1 MTTYNPDLWAT
12 TMWRALKTYI
22 DSIVDDDIYTVV
34 LGYPTAKDLDQ
45 LLPLKKTIIHFDIED
60 APERPLGL
68 GDNYVDASYND
79 APPPDGQM
87 VEYWEA
93 HYHEVLFD
101 IGVWASAE
109 SGGVTSRLEARMLL
123 TKLFTGTTAY
133 EACMAVTDGVHIHH
147 FSGGRNLTDAS
158 GDIPLW
164 RMVDIALT
172 VQVFS
177 RTKVPPVEYIAGIVD
192 VVQEPEIEI
201 GGIPI
206 EG

>member
-22 DSIVDDDIYTVV
+22 DGIVDEDIYSVV

-60 APERPLGL
+60 MPERPLGL
-68 GDNYVDASYND
+68 GDNYVDAAFD
-79 APPPDGQM
+79 DTAPPDGQM

-109 SGGVTSRLEARMLL
+109 SGGVTSRLEARTLL

-133 EACMAVTDGVHIHH
+133 EACMTVTDGVHIHR
-147 FSGGRNLTDAS
+147 FTGGRNLVDGF

-172 VQVFS
+172 IQVFS
-177 RTKVPPVEYIAGIVD
+177 RTKVPPVEYIAGITD
-192 VVQEPEIEI
+192 VIQEPEIEI
-201 GGIPI
+201 GGVPI
-206 EG
+206 TG